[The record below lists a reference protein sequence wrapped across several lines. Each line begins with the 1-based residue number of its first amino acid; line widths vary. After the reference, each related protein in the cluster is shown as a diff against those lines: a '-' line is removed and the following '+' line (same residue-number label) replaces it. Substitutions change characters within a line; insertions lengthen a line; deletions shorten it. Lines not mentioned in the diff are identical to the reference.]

1 MLLILKN
8 IEFFVMN
15 WLCVFLFVVGF
26 VVCVLGVGVDLIIK
40 YCKIKDCENV
50 GLFVIDYV

>member
-1 MLLILKN
+1 MVLKN